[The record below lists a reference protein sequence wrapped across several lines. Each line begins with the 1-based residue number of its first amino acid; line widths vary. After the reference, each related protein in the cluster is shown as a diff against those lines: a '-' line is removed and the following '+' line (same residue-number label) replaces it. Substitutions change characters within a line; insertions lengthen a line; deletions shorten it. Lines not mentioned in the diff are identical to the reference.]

1 MNNKD
6 GCASK
11 AVPNDNTIPTD
22 LLCSACD
29 RCRTKKIKCDG
40 NRPCEA
46 CTTFY
51 TRGNKELNIARIE
64 CVYSLAKRRGPP
76 PKRKSSSWG
85 ASGDREKKEPF
96 HKHKRPEELPVEALC
111 LIPGQVS
118 YATAAATTNSN
129 NDAVP
134 TSIFNPLGTM
144 NPVTSNWG
152 FLQNHQTDIP
162 LFDPVSA
169 ALQQA
174 FFSSMGSTLGTPATT
189 IAQGQVGGTSVSTGH
204 DTNMTHASS
213 TATQQLADLQQLL
226 QLIAHLQQLQQPPA
240 QQQRFQRPL
249 VQQHPPVE
257 QVHPTSM
264 TATTNFE
271 SSLSSSADDGRTPSD
286 EGGRKL
292 SLRSE
297 VEKIRCRVNNLE
309 AENSF
314 LKQRIESLQK
324 KDKEKNNKK
333 RSV

>member
-85 ASGDREKKEPF
+85 ARGDREKKEPF

-129 NDAVP
+129 NDAAP
-134 TSIFNPLGTM
+134 TSIFNPLVTM

-204 DTNMTHASS
+204 DTNMTHALS
-213 TATQQLADLQQLL
+213 TATQQLAYLQQFQQQELQRQQFQHQQLL
-226 QLIAHLQQLQQPPA
+226 Q
-240 QQQRFQRPL
+240 QQQQFQHL
-249 VQQHPPVE
+249 LHQQIQHGY
-257 QVHPTSM
+257 PTSM
-264 TATTNFE
+264 E
-271 SSLSSSADDGRTPSD
+271 DDSPLSSSD
-286 EGGRKL
+286 ENGKTSAEEGKTLL

-297 VEKIRCRVNNLE
+297 LEQLRKRVNNME
-309 AENSF
+309 AENSS
-314 LKQRIESLQK
+314 LKQRIESLQEKEYK
-324 KDKEKNNKK
+324 KQKECE
-333 RSV
+333 